1 MAREKCVLAYSGGM
15 DSTIS
20 TVWIQENYNMDVVTL
35 TVDLGAGP
43 EIVGV
48 KERAAQAGAVQSLV
62 WDVRDEFVN
71 EYVFPGL
78 KAGAMYEGV
87 YALSTALGR
96 PLMAKK
102 LVEAAREVGAT
113 AVAHG
118 CTGKGND
125 QVRFD
130 SGIMTLAAH
139 GEPLKIVAPAREWGM
154 TRDEEKLYAQK
165 AGLELREVGSD
176 QRVYSIDRNL
186 WGQAIEGEDLED
198 TWLAPPEDAF
208 SWVKQISDTP
218 DEGIEVVVGFEKGVP
233 VSLDGTLKS
242 GVELIAILNDM
253 AGEHGVG
260 RIDHVENR
268 LVGIKSREVYETP
281 AAIVLHTALKALETS
296 TMSREQQR
304 VKDNLSAIYSDMV
317 YDGRWFTELRT
328 NIAAFMDSAHEF
340 STGEVRLRLHKGTCL
355 VVGRRSPFSLYDFD
369 LATYSTTDSFDHEA
383 ATGFIDI
390 YSLSAR
396 TQSRKQTNSEK
407 R

>member
-1 MAREKCVLAYSGGM
+1 M

-20 TVWIQENYNMDVVTL
+20 TVWIQENYDMDVVTL

-48 KERAAQAGAVQSLV
+48 EERAAQAGAIQSLV

-208 SWVKQISDTP
+208 SWTKQISDTH
-218 DEGIEVVVGFEKGVP
+218 DEPIEVVVGFDRGVP
-233 VSLDGTLKS
+233 ISVDGSLKS

-304 VKDNLSAIYSDMV
+304 VKENLSAIYSDMV
-317 YDGRWFTELRT
+317 YDGRWFTELRR
-328 NIAAFMDSAHEF
+328 NITAFMDSAHEF
-340 STGEVRLRLHKGTCL
+340 STGDVRLRLHKGSCI
-355 VVGRRSPFSLYDFD
+355 VVGRRSPFSLYDFN

-396 TQSRKQTNSEK
+396 TQSRKQTNAE
-407 R
+407 RQ